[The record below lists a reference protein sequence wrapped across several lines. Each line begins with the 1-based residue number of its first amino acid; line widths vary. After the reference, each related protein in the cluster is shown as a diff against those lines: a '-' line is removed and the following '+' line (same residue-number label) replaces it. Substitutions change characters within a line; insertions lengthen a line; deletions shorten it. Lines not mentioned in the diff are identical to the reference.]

1 MESHLNRRELS
12 MTEVASSANDTNI
25 DWLFIGGVRVSP
37 RSAERITVTSPNTGA
52 VIGSVPHAGVEDVDA
67 AVGAARAAFDD
78 PGGWAHWAPAQRAR
92 AMRRFADSIERRVPE
107 FARRISGQNGMPVST
122 ALATD
127 ARTPV
132 DVLRLYA
139 DYAEQIVNEEERASF
154 AGGRTRVSRLPLG
167 VVGAIVPWNFPQTLA
182 VFKYAPALA
191 VGCTVVLKPS
201 PETVLDAALLAEAA
215 QEADLPAGVFNI
227 VPGGPETGK
236 YLVSHPDVDKIA
248 FTGST
253 EVGRSI
259 GEACGRL
266 LRPVTLEL
274 GGKSAAIVLE
284 DADLAGAASD
294 GRLARATMG
303 NNGQICFLST
313 RVLLPRSRYDEMVDV
328 FAELADSLTVGDS
341 LDPATQVGPLVT
353 SHQRDRVERYIAK
366 GHSEGARLV
375 AGGGRPERP
384 GWFVRPTVFADVSN
398 ASTIAQEEIF
408 GPVLSLIPYDGVEEA
423 VRIAND
429 SRYGLAGTVW
439 TSDPD
444 RGLDVAQRIVTG
456 GVGLNGFRPDPASPL
471 GGTKDSGLGSEM
483 GPESLTHFQRFRS
496 IYL

>member
-1 MESHLNRRELS
+1 MEA
-12 MTEVASSANDTNI
+12 ASSSTDLNI
-25 DWLFIGGVRVSP
+25 DWLFIGGARVSP
-37 RSAERITVTSPNTGA
+37 RSAERLTVTSPNTGA
-52 VIGSVPHAGVEDVDA
+52 VIGSVPHSGVQDVDA

-78 PGGWAHWAPAQRAR
+78 PEGWPKWAPTQRAR
-92 AMRRFADSIERRVPE
+92 AMRRFADSIEKRVPE
-107 FARRISGQNGMPVST
+107 FARRISSQNGMPLTT

-127 ARTPV
+127 GRTSV
-132 DVLRLYA
+132 DVLRLFA
-139 DYAEQIVNEEERASF
+139 DFADQLVDDEERRSF
-154 AGGRTRVSRLPLG
+154 AGGRTVVRRLPLG

-215 QEADLPAGVFNI
+215 EEADLPAGVFNI

-236 YLVSHPDVDKIA
+236 HLVSHPDVDKIA

-253 EVGRSI
+253 EAGRSI

-266 LRPVTLEL
+266 MRPVTLEL
-274 GGKSAAIVLE
+274 GGKSAAIVLD
-284 DADLAGAASD
+284 DADLAGAAAD
-294 GRLARATMG
+294 GRLAKATMG
-303 NNGQICFLST
+303 NNGQTCHLST

-328 FAELADSLTVGDS
+328 FAELAGSLVVGDS
-341 LDPATQVGPLVT
+341 LDPATQVGPMVT
-353 SHQRDRVERYIAK
+353 SDHRDRVESYIAM
-366 GHSEGARLV
+366 GRAEGARLV
-375 AGGGRPERP
+375 AGGARPDRR

-439 TSDPD
+439 TSDPE
-444 RGLDVAQRIVTG
+444 RGLDVAKQIVTG

-483 GPESLTHFQRFRS
+483 GPESMAHYQRFQS